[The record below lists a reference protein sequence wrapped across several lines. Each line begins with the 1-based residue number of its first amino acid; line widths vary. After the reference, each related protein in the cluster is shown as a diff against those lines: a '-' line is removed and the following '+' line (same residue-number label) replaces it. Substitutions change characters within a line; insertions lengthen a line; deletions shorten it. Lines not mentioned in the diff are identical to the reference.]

1 MRKRCVLLALM
12 LVLIWPAA
20 VSAATEMSGEPTTPA
35 ATPGATDN
43 DTTGGIGFT
52 IDNANIYDGMDKAY
66 TDGYTPSVQNGMAT
80 IILPLLAGGEIK
92 DGVIT
97 VTPGLGEPA
106 SSPFVFKNYQK
117 TVDLQEN
124 AVNSGSAK
132 VPSYLV
138 RFDLA
143 LASSRVNGVYPVM
156 IDIQASAADGSP
168 VQQSFSCYV
177 TVTDGKDPNAAEPTQ
192 AVVEPTVEKP
202 TSQPKI
208 IVSSYSVNPAP
219 VTAGGEFTV
228 TVTLK
233 NTSDIKS
240 VRNMMVTASCDS
252 VNVSLLNE
260 SSVIYIKELGQGKT
274 TDIELNYKT
283 DLETP
288 AQRYNITLA
297 MEYDNSDAVTLTSSG
312 TVAVEVKQPLRVELE
327 APTVETQVN
336 AGDTL
341 PLSFQVMNLGRG
353 MIYNVRIELS
363 APGLIPSGTTFVGNI
378 EAGTAMPGEMDVFI
392 GTKDMSEGYEGED
405 KYGLTNGTITLLYED
420 GDGQTYTEKKEFST
434 TINAPVIQDTSAEPE
449 EQPEKAGQWWIS
461 IVIGAVIA
469 ALLTVFL
476 IVRGKRRQ
484 GKGQ

>member
-1 MRKRCVLLALM
+1 MRKRCVLFALM

-20 VSAATEMSGEPTTPA
+20 VSAATETSGEPTPA
-35 ATPGATDN
+35 ATPGAEDN
-43 DTTGGIGFT
+43 DTTRGISFT

-80 IILPLLAGGEIK
+80 IILPLVAGGEIK

-117 TVDLQEN
+117 TVGLQEN
-124 AVNSGSAK
+124 AVNSGSAA

-143 LASSRVNGVYPVM
+143 LASSRINGVYPVM
-156 IDIQASAADGSP
+156 IDVQASAADGSP

-192 AVVEPTVEKP
+192 EVVEPTVEKP

-228 TVTLK
+228 TITLK
-233 NTSDIKS
+233 NTSDTKS
-240 VRNMMVTASCDS
+240 VRNMMVTVSCDS

-260 SSVIYIKELGQGKT
+260 SSMIYTKELGQGKT
-274 TDIELNYKT
+274 TDIELKYKT

-288 AQRYNITLA
+288 AQRYNIMLA

-363 APGLIPSGTTFVGNI
+363 APGLISSGTAFVGNI

-420 GDGQTYTEKKEFST
+420 GDGQTYTKEKEFST
-434 TINAPVIQDTSAEPE
+434 TINAPMIQNTSAVPE
-449 EQPEKAGQWWIS
+449 EPHEKVGQWWIS

-484 GKGQ
+484 GIGQ